1 MNNKTE
7 NTNQIV
13 HRLFS
18 TIETDGLIRAE
29 DGSHNIEASW
39 FTPWSIAHLI
49 GGSLIRGMGGSIF
62 TLILFHTAYEY
73 IQHTDEKAKE
83 KWRNEG
89 YPWFFGD
96 SIQNSIGDTISAVI
110 GWFIFDYMVK
120 LGRTATL
127 VSSAALLIVG
137 YIFLS
142 STVQK
147 KISFFR
153 SQYMKNAY
161 GLTDNSS
168 NANTSSYINLFGEK
182 LPMPYAI
189 GLFIGI
195 GLFILYA
202 TGAYYPKIIA

>member
-1 MNNKTE
+1 MNNKLE
-7 NTNQIV
+7 NTNQVV

-18 TIETDGLIRAE
+18 TIETDGLIKTD
-29 DGSHNIEASW
+29 DGSHKMEASW

-49 GGSLIRGMGGSIF
+49 GGSLIRGMGGSLF
-62 TLILFHTAYEY
+62 TLILFHSAYEY
-73 IQHTDEKAKE
+73 VQHTDEKAKE

-110 GWFIFDYMVK
+110 GWFIFDKMIK
-120 LGRTATL
+120 LGRTETL
-127 VSSAALLIVG
+127 ISSAVLVIVG

-142 STVQK
+142 SNVQK

>member
-1 MNNKTE
+1 M
-7 NTNQIV
+7 I
-13 HRLFS
+13 
-18 TIETDGLIRAE
+18 
-29 DGSHNIEASW
+29 
-39 FTPWSIAHLI
+39 
-49 GGSLIRGMGGSIF
+49 
-62 TLILFHTAYEY
+62 
-73 IQHTDEKAKE
+73 
-83 KWRNEG
+83 
-89 YPWFFGD
+89 
-96 SIQNSIGDTISAVI
+96 
-110 GWFIFDYMVK
+110 K

-127 VSSAALLIVG
+127 VSSAVLVIVG

-153 SQYMKNAY
+153 SLYMKNAY
-161 GLTDNSS
+161 DLTDNSS
-168 NANTSSYINLFGEK
+168 NTNTSSYINFFGEK

>member
-1 MNNKTE
+1 M
-7 NTNQIV
+7 
-13 HRLFS
+13 
-18 TIETDGLIRAE
+18 
-29 DGSHNIEASW
+29 
-39 FTPWSIAHLI
+39 
-49 GGSLIRGMGGSIF
+49 GGSLF
-62 TLILFHTAYEY
+62 TLILFHSAYEY
-73 IQHTDEKAKE
+73 VQHTDERAKE

-96 SIQNSIGDTISAVI
+96 SIQNSIGDTISAII
-110 GWFIFDYMVK
+110 GWFIFDKMIK
-120 LGRTATL
+120 LGRTETL
-127 VSSAALLIVG
+127 ISSAVLVIVG

-142 STVQK
+142 SNVQK